1 MENYQQALIF
11 AYYEKGTYI
20 DENEKLLELE
30 LKEDQKEDKK
40 KSLSINEKLKE

>member
-11 AYYEKGTYI
+11 AYYEKGMFS

-30 LKEDQKEDKK
+30 LEEDQNEDKK